1 MGVVLV
7 KNNKGGV
14 GKSWIAL
21 QLAAYKAFQNEK
33 VLLLTS
39 DSQNNVLNYSGIKI
53 EDTNKKGLEDMLEG
67 KNYELTKLRPNL
79 FFLHLQ
85 DYKVKGNLDEKF
97 KKQINN
103 LKKEFDHIII
113 DGSPVMNLDNV
124 FVDVAEHIIV
134 PTFLDSVTTNSILN
148 LLKKTDISKIRAV
161 IPNRVGR
168 TKIEKDFYTFLKN
181 KLTRSGVF
189 LSIPINQSSIILK
202 LIENGTLLW
211 ERRSQKLDDIKNV
224 FIKVWGEI
232 EDEYR

>member
-53 EDTNKKGLEDMLEG
+53 KDTNKKGLEDMLEG

-97 KKQINN
+97 KKQISI
-103 LKKEFDHIII
+103 LKKEFKHIII

-224 FIKVWGEI
+224 FVKVWREI
-232 EDEYR
+232 EDE

>member
-53 EDTNKKGLEDMLEG
+53 KDTNKKGLEDLLEG

-103 LKKEFDHIII
+103 LKKEFKHIII

-168 TKIEKDFYTFLKN
+168 TAIEKNFYSFLKE
-181 KLTRSGVF
+181 KLNRSGVF
-189 LSIPINQSSIILK
+189 LSIPIKQSSIILN
-202 LIENGTLLW
+202 LIEKGTLLW
-211 ERRSQKLDDIKNV
+211 ERRAQELEQIKNV

-232 EDEYR
+232 EDE

>member
-85 DYKVKGNLDEKF
+85 DYKVKRNLDEKF

-103 LKKEFDHIII
+103 LKKEFKHIII

-134 PTFLDSVTTNSILN
+134 PTFLDSVTTSSILN

-168 TKIEKDFYTFLKN
+168 TKIEKNFYTFLKE
-181 KLTRSGVF
+181 KLNRSGVF
-189 LSIPINQSSIILK
+189 LSIPINQSAIILN
-202 LIENGTLLW
+202 LIEKGSLLW
-211 ERRSQKLDDIKNV
+211 ERRSQKLDEIKNV

-232 EDEYR
+232 EDE

>member
-53 EDTNKKGLEDMLEG
+53 EDTNKKGLEDLLEG

-97 KKQINN
+97 KKQISI
-103 LKKEFDHIII
+103 LKKEFKHIII

-232 EDEYR
+232 EDE

>member
-33 VLLLTS
+33 VLILTS
-39 DSQNNVLNYSGIKI
+39 DSQNNILNYSGIKI
-53 EDTNKKGLEDMLEG
+53 KDTNKKGLEDLLEG

-97 KKQINN
+97 KKQINI
-103 LKKEFDHIII
+103 LKKEFKHIII

-168 TKIEKDFYTFLKN
+168 TKIEKDFYTFLKE
-181 KLTRSGVF
+181 KLNRSGVF
-189 LSIPINQSSIILK
+189 LSIPIKQSSLILN
-202 LIENGTLLW
+202 LIEKGTLLW
-211 ERRSQKLDDIKNV
+211 ERKAQELEQIKNV

-232 EDEYR
+232 EDE

>member
-97 KKQINN
+97 KKQISI
-103 LKKEFDHIII
+103 LKKEFKHIII

-168 TKIEKDFYTFLKN
+168 TAIEKNFYTFLKD
-181 KLTRSGVF
+181 KLTRSGIF
-189 LSIPINQSSIILK
+189 LSVPIAQSSIILK
-202 LIENGTLLW
+202 LIEKGTLLW
-211 ERRSQKLDDIKNV
+211 ERKSKKLDDIKNI

-232 EDEYR
+232 EDE

>member
-67 KNYELTKLRPNL
+67 KKYELTKLRPNL

-97 KKQINN
+97 KKQISI
-103 LKKEFDHIII
+103 LKKEFKHIII

-211 ERRSQKLDDIKNV
+211 ERRSQKLDEIKNV
-224 FIKVWGEI
+224 FVKVWREI
-232 EDEYR
+232 EDE

>member
-53 EDTNKKGLEDMLEG
+53 KDTNKKGLEDMLEG

-97 KKQINN
+97 KKQISI
-103 LKKEFDHIII
+103 LKKEFKHIII

-211 ERRSQKLDDIKNV
+211 ERRSQKLNEIKNV
-224 FIKVWGEI
+224 FVKVWREI
-232 EDEYR
+232 EDE

>member
-33 VLLLTS
+33 VLILTS
-39 DSQNNVLNYSGIKI
+39 DSQNNILNYSGIKI
-53 EDTNKKGLEDMLEG
+53 KDTNKKGLEDLLEG

-103 LKKEFDHIII
+103 LKKEFKHIII

-232 EDEYR
+232 EDE

>member
-53 EDTNKKGLEDMLEG
+53 KDTNKKGLEDMLEG

-97 KKQINN
+97 KKQISI
-103 LKKEFDHIII
+103 LKKEFKHIII

-232 EDEYR
+232 EDE

>member
-103 LKKEFDHIII
+103 LKKEFKHIII

-134 PTFLDSVTTNSILN
+134 PTFLDSVTTSSILN
-148 LLKKTDISKIRAV
+148 LLKKTDISKIRAI

-168 TKIEKDFYTFLKN
+168 TKIEKNFYTFLKE
-181 KLTRSGVF
+181 KLNLSGVF
-189 LSIPINQSSIILK
+189 LSIPINQSAIILN
-202 LIENGTLLW
+202 LIEKGSLLW
-211 ERRSQKLDDIKNV
+211 ERRSQKLDEIKNV

-232 EDEYR
+232 EDE

>member
-33 VLLLTS
+33 VLILTS
-39 DSQNNVLNYSGIKI
+39 DSQNNILNYSGIKI
-53 EDTNKKGLEDMLEG
+53 KDTNKKGLEDLLEG

-103 LKKEFDHIII
+103 LKKEFKHIII

-168 TKIEKDFYTFLKN
+168 TKIEKDFYAFLKE
-181 KLTRSGVF
+181 KLNRSGVF
-189 LSIPINQSSIILK
+189 LSIPIKQSSLILN
-202 LIENGTLLW
+202 LIEKGTLLW
-211 ERRSQKLDDIKNV
+211 ERRAQELEQIKNV

-232 EDEYR
+232 EDE

>member
-33 VLLLTS
+33 VLILTS
-39 DSQNNVLNYSGIKI
+39 DSQNNILNYSGIKI
-53 EDTNKKGLEDMLEG
+53 KDTNKKGLEDLLEG

-97 KKQINN
+97 KKQINI
-103 LKKEFDHIII
+103 LKKEFKHIII

-211 ERRSQKLDDIKNV
+211 ERRSQKLDQIKNV
-224 FIKVWGEI
+224 FVKVWREI
-232 EDEYR
+232 EDE

>member
-53 EDTNKKGLEDMLEG
+53 EDTNKKGLEDLLEG

-103 LKKEFDHIII
+103 LKKEFKHIII

-211 ERRSQKLDDIKNV
+211 ERRSQKLDEIKNV
-224 FIKVWGEI
+224 FIKVWREI
-232 EDEYR
+232 EDE

>member
-67 KNYELTKLRPNL
+67 KKYELTKLRPNL

-103 LKKEFDHIII
+103 LKKEFKHIII

-168 TKIEKDFYTFLKN
+168 TKIEKDFYTFLKE
-181 KLTRSGVF
+181 KLNRSGVF
-189 LSIPINQSSIILK
+189 LSIPIKQSSLILN
-202 LIENGTLLW
+202 LIEKGTLLW
-211 ERRSQKLDDIKNV
+211 ERRAQELEQIKNV

-232 EDEYR
+232 EDE

>member
-53 EDTNKKGLEDMLEG
+53 EDTNKKGLEDLLEG
-67 KNYELTKLRPNL
+67 RNYELTKLRPNL

-97 KKQINN
+97 KKQISI
-103 LKKEFDHIII
+103 LKKEFKHIII

-211 ERRSQKLDDIKNV
+211 ERRSQKLDEIKNV
-224 FIKVWGEI
+224 FVKVWREI
-232 EDEYR
+232 EDE

>member
-33 VLLLTS
+33 VLILTS
-39 DSQNNVLNYSGIKI
+39 DSQNNILNYSGIKI
-53 EDTNKKGLEDMLEG
+53 KDTNKKGLEDLLEG

-103 LKKEFDHIII
+103 LKKEFKHIII
-113 DGSPVMNLDNV
+113 DGSPVINLDNV

-168 TKIEKDFYTFLKN
+168 TKIEKDFYTFLKE
-181 KLTRSGVF
+181 KLNRSGVF
-189 LSIPINQSSIILK
+189 LSIPIKQSSLILN
-202 LIENGTLLW
+202 LIEKGTLLW
-211 ERRSQKLDDIKNV
+211 ERRAQELEQIKNV

-232 EDEYR
+232 EDE

>member
-33 VLLLTS
+33 VLILTS
-39 DSQNNVLNYSGIKI
+39 DSQNNILNYSGIKI
-53 EDTNKKGLEDMLEG
+53 KDTNKKGLEDLLEG

-103 LKKEFDHIII
+103 LKKEFKHIII

-168 TKIEKDFYTFLKN
+168 TKIEKDFYTFLKD

-211 ERRSQKLDDIKNV
+211 ERRSQKLDEIKNV

-232 EDEYR
+232 EDE

>member
-21 QLAAYKAFQNEK
+21 QLASYKAFQNEK
-33 VLLLTS
+33 VLILTS
-39 DSQNNVLNYSGIKI
+39 DSQNNILNYSGIKI
-53 EDTNKKGLEDMLEG
+53 KDTNKKGLEDLLEG

-97 KKQINN
+97 KKQINI
-103 LKKEFDHIII
+103 LKKEFKHIII

-168 TKIEKDFYTFLKN
+168 TKIEKDFYAFLKE
-181 KLTRSGVF
+181 KLNRSGVF
-189 LSIPINQSSIILK
+189 LSIPIKQSSLILN
-202 LIENGTLLW
+202 LIEKGTLLW
-211 ERRSQKLDDIKNV
+211 ERRAQELEQIKNV

-232 EDEYR
+232 EDE

>member
-33 VLLLTS
+33 ILILTS
-39 DSQNNVLNYSGIKI
+39 DSQNNILNYSGIKI
-53 EDTNKKGLEDMLEG
+53 KDTNKKGLEDLLEG

-97 KKQINN
+97 KKQINI
-103 LKKEFDHIII
+103 LKKEFKHIII

-168 TKIEKDFYTFLKN
+168 TRIEKNFYTFLKDT
-181 KLTRSGVF
+181 LTRSGVF

-202 LIENGTLLW
+202 LIEKGTLLW
-211 ERRSQKLDDIKNV
+211 ESRSQKLDGIKNV
-224 FIKVWGEI
+224 FIKVWREI
-232 EDEYR
+232 EDE

>member
-53 EDTNKKGLEDMLEG
+53 EDTNKKGLEDLLEG

-103 LKKEFDHIII
+103 LKKEFKHIII

-168 TKIEKDFYTFLKN
+168 TKIEKNFYTFLKE
-181 KLTRSGVF
+181 KLNRSGVF
-189 LSIPINQSSIILK
+189 LSIPIKQSSIILN
-202 LIENGTLLW
+202 LIEKGTLLW
-211 ERRSQKLDDIKNV
+211 ERRAQELEQIKNV

-232 EDEYR
+232 EDE

>member
-103 LKKEFDHIII
+103 LKKEFKHIII

-181 KLTRSGVF
+181 KLTRSGIF
-189 LSIPINQSSIILK
+189 LSVPIAQSSIILK
-202 LIENGTLLW
+202 LIEKGTLLW
-211 ERRSQKLDDIKNV
+211 ERKSKKLDDIKNI

-232 EDEYR
+232 EDE

>member
-33 VLLLTS
+33 VLILTS
-39 DSQNNVLNYSGIKI
+39 DSQNNILNYSGIKI
-53 EDTNKKGLEDMLEG
+53 KDTNKKGLEDLLEG

-85 DYKVKGNLDEKF
+85 DYRVKGNLDEKF

-103 LKKEFDHIII
+103 LKKEFKHIII

-211 ERRSQKLDDIKNV
+211 ERRSQKLDQIKNV
-224 FIKVWGEI
+224 FVKIWREI
-232 EDEYR
+232 EDE

>member
-33 VLLLTS
+33 VLILTS
-39 DSQNNVLNYSGIKI
+39 DSQNNILNYSGIKI
-53 EDTNKKGLEDMLEG
+53 KDTNKKGLEDLLEG

-85 DYKVKGNLDEKF
+85 DYRVKGNLDEKF

-103 LKKEFDHIII
+103 LKKEFKHIII

-168 TKIEKDFYTFLKN
+168 TAIEKNFYSFLKE
-181 KLTRSGVF
+181 KLNRSGVF

-211 ERRSQKLDDIKNV
+211 ERRSQKLDEIKNV
-224 FIKVWGEI
+224 FVKVWREI
-232 EDEYR
+232 EDE

>member
-53 EDTNKKGLEDMLEG
+53 EDTNKKGLEDLLEG

-97 KKQINN
+97 KKQISI
-103 LKKEFDHIII
+103 LKKEFKHIII

-189 LSIPINQSSIILK
+189 LSIPINQSSMILK

-211 ERRSQKLDDIKNV
+211 ERRSQKLDEIKNV
-224 FIKVWGEI
+224 FVKVWREI
-232 EDEYR
+232 EDE

>member
-33 VLLLTS
+33 VLILTS
-39 DSQNNVLNYSGIKI
+39 DSQNNILNYSGIKI
-53 EDTNKKGLEDMLEG
+53 KDTNKKGLEDLLEG

-103 LKKEFDHIII
+103 LKKEFKHIVI

-168 TKIEKDFYTFLKN
+168 TKIEKDFYTFLKE
-181 KLTRSGVF
+181 KLNRSGVF
-189 LSIPINQSSIILK
+189 LSIPIKQSSLILN
-202 LIENGTLLW
+202 LIEKGTLLW
-211 ERRSQKLDDIKNV
+211 ERRAQELEQIKNV

-232 EDEYR
+232 EDE

>member
-53 EDTNKKGLEDMLEG
+53 KDTNKKGLEDMLEG

-103 LKKEFDHIII
+103 LKKEFKHIII

-168 TKIEKDFYTFLKN
+168 TAIEKNFYTFLKD

-189 LSIPINQSSIILK
+189 LSIPINQSAIILK

-232 EDEYR
+232 EDE

>member
-33 VLLLTS
+33 VLILTS
-39 DSQNNVLNYSGIKI
+39 DSQNNILNYSGMNIQ
-53 EDTNKKGLEDMLEG
+53 DTTKKGLEDMLEG
-67 KNYELTKLRPNL
+67 KNYNLTKLRPNL

-85 DYKVKGNLDEKF
+85 GYKIKGNLDEKF

-103 LKKEFDHIII
+103 LKREFDHIII
-113 DGSPVMNLDNV
+113 DGSPVMDLDTV
-124 FVDVAEHIIV
+124 FVDIAEHIIV
-134 PTFLDSVTTNSILN
+134 PTFLDSVTTSSILN

-168 TKIEKDFYTFLKN
+168 TRVEKNFYSFLKE
-181 KLTRSGVF
+181 KLNRSGVF

-202 LIENGTLLW
+202 LIEKGTLLW
-211 ERRSQKLDDIKNV
+211 ESRSKKLDDIKNI
-224 FIKVWGEI
+224 FIKIWREI
-232 EDEYR
+232 EDE

>member
-67 KNYELTKLRPNL
+67 KKYELTKLRPNL

-103 LKKEFDHIII
+103 LKKEFKHIII

-134 PTFLDSVTTNSILN
+134 PTFLDSVTTSSILN
-148 LLKKTDISKIRAV
+148 LLKKTDISKIRAI

-168 TKIEKDFYTFLKN
+168 TKIEKNFYTFLKE
-181 KLTRSGVF
+181 KLNRSGVF
-189 LSIPINQSSIILK
+189 LSIPINQSAIILN
-202 LIENGTLLW
+202 LIEKGSLLW
-211 ERRSQKLDDIKNV
+211 ERRSQKLDEIKNV

-232 EDEYR
+232 EDE

>member
-33 VLLLTS
+33 VLILTS
-39 DSQNNVLNYSGIKI
+39 DSQNNILNYSGIKI
-53 EDTNKKGLEDMLEG
+53 KDTNKKGLEDLLEG

-97 KKQINN
+97 KKQINI
-103 LKKEFDHIII
+103 LKKEFKHIII

-211 ERRSQKLDDIKNV
+211 ERRSQKLDEIKNV
-224 FIKVWGEI
+224 FIKVWREI
-232 EDEYR
+232 EDE

>member
-53 EDTNKKGLEDMLEG
+53 EDINKKGLEDLLEG

-97 KKQINN
+97 KKQISI
-103 LKKEFDHIII
+103 LKKEFKHIII

-211 ERRSQKLDDIKNV
+211 ERKSQKLDEIKNV
-224 FIKVWGEI
+224 FIKVWREI
-232 EDEYR
+232 EDE

>member
-33 VLLLTS
+33 VLILTS
-39 DSQNNVLNYSGIKI
+39 DSQNNILNYSGIKI
-53 EDTNKKGLEDMLEG
+53 KDTNKKGLEDLLEG

-97 KKQINN
+97 KKQISI
-103 LKKEFDHIII
+103 LKKEFKHIII

-148 LLKKTDISKIRAV
+148 LIKKTDISKIRAV

-211 ERRSQKLDDIKNV
+211 ERRSQKLDEIKNV
-224 FIKVWGEI
+224 FVKVWREI
-232 EDEYR
+232 EDE

>member
-33 VLLLTS
+33 VLILTS
-39 DSQNNVLNYSGIKI
+39 DSQNNILNYSGIKI
-53 EDTNKKGLEDMLEG
+53 KDTNKKGLEDLLEG

-85 DYKVKGNLDEKF
+85 DYKVTGNLDEKF
-97 KKQINN
+97 KKQISI
-103 LKKEFDHIII
+103 LKMEFKHIII

-168 TKIEKDFYTFLKN
+168 TAIEKNFYSFLKE
-181 KLTRSGVF
+181 KLNRSGVF
-189 LSIPINQSSIILK
+189 LSIPIKQSSIILN
-202 LIENGTLLW
+202 LIEKGTLLW
-211 ERRSQKLDDIKNV
+211 ERRAQELEQIKNV

-232 EDEYR
+232 EDE

>member
-53 EDTNKKGLEDMLEG
+53 KDTNKKGLEDMLEG

-97 KKQINN
+97 KKQISI
-103 LKKEFDHIII
+103 LKKEFKHIII

-168 TKIEKDFYTFLKN
+168 TAIEKNFYTFLKD
-181 KLTRSGVF
+181 KLTHSGVF
-189 LSIPINQSSIILK
+189 LSIPINQSAIILK

-232 EDEYR
+232 EDE

>member
-33 VLLLTS
+33 VLILTS
-39 DSQNNVLNYSGIKI
+39 DSQNNISNYSGIKI
-53 EDTNKKGLEDMLEG
+53 EDTKKKGLEDMLEG

-113 DGSPVMNLDNV
+113 DGSPVMDLDRI
-124 FVDVAEHIIV
+124 FVDIAEHIIV

-168 TKIEKDFYTFLKN
+168 TAIEKNFYTFLKE
-181 KLTRSGVF
+181 KLNRSGVF
-189 LSIPINQSSIILK
+189 LSIPIKQSSIILN
-202 LIENGTLLW
+202 LIEKGTLLW
-211 ERRSQKLDDIKNV
+211 ERRAQELEQIKNV

-232 EDEYR
+232 EDE

>member
-67 KNYELTKLRPNL
+67 KKYELTKLRPNL

-103 LKKEFDHIII
+103 LKKEFKHIII

-168 TKIEKDFYTFLKN
+168 TRIEKNFYTFLKDT
-181 KLTRSGVF
+181 LTRSGVF

-202 LIENGTLLW
+202 LIEKGTLLW
-211 ERRSQKLDDIKNV
+211 ESRSQKLDEIKNV
-224 FIKVWGEI
+224 FIKVWREI
-232 EDEYR
+232 EDE

>member
-33 VLLLTS
+33 VLILTS
-39 DSQNNVLNYSGIKI
+39 DSQNNILNYSGIKI
-53 EDTNKKGLEDMLEG
+53 KDTNKKGLEDLLEG

-103 LKKEFDHIII
+103 LKKEFKHIII

-168 TKIEKDFYTFLKN
+168 TAIEKNFYSFVKE
-181 KLTRSGVF
+181 KLNRSGVF
-189 LSIPINQSSIILK
+189 LSIPIKQSSIILN
-202 LIENGTLLW
+202 LIEKGTLLW
-211 ERRSQKLDDIKNV
+211 ERRAQELEQIKNV
-224 FIKVWGEI
+224 FIEVWREI
-232 EDEYR
+232 EDE

>member
-103 LKKEFDHIII
+103 LKKEFKHIII

-168 TKIEKDFYTFLKN
+168 TAIEKNFCTFLKD

-232 EDEYR
+232 EDE

>member
-67 KNYELTKLRPNL
+67 KKYELTKLRPNL

-103 LKKEFDHIII
+103 LKKEFKHIII

-168 TKIEKDFYTFLKN
+168 TAIEKNFYTFLKD

-232 EDEYR
+232 EDE